1 MKLKKKE
8 GWLEYRGYTSVA
20 QIGRYYA
27 LNADDKITRLYTS
40 VAFLDPSNIDLL
52 TN

>member
-8 GWLEYRGYTSVA
+8 GMFKYRGYVSLS

-40 VAFLDPSNIDLL
+40 VAFLHPSNIDLL
-52 TN
+52 IN